1 MTTAPEGSSALYR
14 YIGAFTAQLA
24 RSGVHHAVIA
34 PGSRSTP
41 ITLALDRHASV
52 RTWLHLD
59 ERAAGYFA
67 LGLAR
72 QLNEPVAIVTTS
84 GTASANLLPAI
95 VEASLSR
102 VPLVALTADRPPEL
116 RDIGANQTIDQ
127 VGLFGSHPR
136 WAIEL
141 PIADGS
147 AALEAY
153 ARRIAARAVATA
165 ADAPAGPVHVNIPLR
180 EPLIE
185 LGWQHALDEGAA
197 TVPIDVAPNPITPRP
212 LMPPRRP
219 YAPVLTPAVKRPHGE
234 SRAAAARLVE
244 TVLGRS
250 GIIVCGPESNG
261 LPAEAIDE
269 LARTLSWP
277 ILADPLSGLRIGRHP
292 LSRVID
298 TYDALLRSPRFAA
311 RARPEAVVR
320 FGAAPTSKVLNQFLA
335 ALPGVPQIVVD
346 VAGGWRDPEAQASMM
361 LRANPRALCEAAVDA
376 LAARRPSA
384 FTGAPDDPARVG
396 APYHPVAG
404 WLEFWTQANHT
415 ARAALDALLHDQA
428 EPFEGNAPVALTGAL
443 RDTST
448 IVVGNSMIVRDA
460 DAFLPA
466 QSRGLRLVGTRG
478 ASGIDGVVSTAVGAA
493 AAGTGPVA
501 VLVGD
506 LSFLHD
512 LNGLWAL
519 RRHHLSLLVALVNN
533 DGGGIF
539 HFLPQAELASAEFEE
554 WFGTPHG
561 LDFSGAIGTF
571 GGRLVRP
578 ESGEW
583 LAALR
588 GAATMPGLTVV
599 ELRTDRERNVTLHR
613 EAWARVDEALRDASA
628 EATPPAPAAARPR

>member
-1 MTTAPEGSSALYR
+1 MTDVAALYR

-41 ITLALDRHASV
+41 ITLALARNTSI

-84 GTASANLLPAI
+84 GTASANLLPSI

-102 VPLVALTADRPPEL
+102 IPLVALTADRPPEL

-127 VGLFGSHPR
+127 VRLFGSHAR
-136 WAIEL
+136 WAVEL
-141 PIADGS
+141 PITDGS
-147 AALEAY
+147 KALEAY
-153 ARRIAARAVATA
+153 ARGIAARAVATA
-165 ADAPAGPVHVNIPLR
+165 ADLPAGPVHVNVPMR
-180 EPLIE
+180 EPLIDE
-185 LGWQHALDEGAA
+185 GWRQALDEGAA
-197 TVPIDVAPNPITPRP
+197 AASLDVAPNPITPYEQP
-212 LMPPRRP
+212 APRRP
-219 YAPVLTPAVKRPHGE
+219 YAPVLTPTVARPHE
-234 SRAAAARLVE
+234 HARAAAARLVE
-244 TVLGRS
+244 RVLGRR
-250 GIIVCGPESNG
+250 GLIVCGPESDA
-261 LPAEAIDE
+261 LPAEAIDT
-269 LARTLSWP
+269 LARTLGWP
-277 ILADPLSGLRIGRHP
+277 ILADPLSGVRSGRHS
-292 LSRVID
+292 LVRVID

-311 RARPEAVVR
+311 RAAPEVVLR

-335 ALPGVPQIVVD
+335 SLQGVPQLVVD
-346 VAGGWRDPEAQASMM
+346 VAGGWRDPDATTSVM
-361 LRANPRALCEAAVDA
+361 LRAEPRALCDAVVDA
-376 LAARRPSA
+376 LVARRPSA
-384 FTGAPDDPARVG
+384 FTGAANDPARVG
-396 APYHPVAG
+396 APYHADSG
-404 WLEFWTQANHT
+404 WLEFWTSANHT
-415 ARAALDALLHDQA
+415 ARAALDELLREQA
-428 EPFEGNAPVALTGAL
+428 EPFEGYAPVALTSAV
-443 RDTST
+443 REVTT
-448 IVVGNSMIVRDA
+448 VVLGNSMIIRDA
-460 DAFLPA
+460 DSFMPS
-466 QSRGLRLVGTRG
+466 QSRALRFVGTRG

-501 VLVGD
+501 AIVGD

-539 HFLPQAELASAEFEE
+539 HFLPQADLASAEFEE

-561 LDFSGAIGTF
+561 IDFSSAIAAF

-578 ESGEW
+578 EPTEW

-599 ELRTDRERNVTLHR
+599 ELRTDRERNVAQHR
-613 EAWARVDEALRDASA
+613 EAWARVDAALRDAEA
-628 EATPPAPAAARPR
+628 GATPPATAATRQA